1 MQVAGER
8 VAIDIADVRRLG
20 SGLNRPECVIANAA
34 GDIYCADWRGGVAHL
49 KPDGAQALYRGE
61 LPGGRPPR
69 PNGIALRR
77 DGSFLFADL
86 GAEQG
91 GVFALSRG
99 GEIRP
104 FLEAVDGVALPPS
117 NFVFE
122 DAQNRVWITVSTRLV
137 PRARGYRREVADG
150 FVVLVDGKGA
160 RIVADG
166 LGYTNEAVLDARGEW
181 LYVNET
187 FARLTSRFPVRHD
200 GGLGPR
206 EVFAAYGT
214 GTFPDGM
221 AFDDQ
226 GHLWIVSIIS
236 NRVLRVAP
244 DGAVTTVLEDLD
256 PAHVAWVEAAYLAG
270 ELGRPHLDGV
280 KSARLRNI
288 SSIAFGG
295 RDRRTA
301 YLGCLLD
308 DAIYAFDSPVAGL
321 APAHWN
327 WPER

>member
-1 MQVAGER
+1 VER
-8 VAIDIADVRRLG
+8 EDRIAIDLADVRRVG
-20 SGLNRPECVIANAA
+20 SGLNRPECVVTNAA
-34 GDIYCADWRGGVAHL
+34 GDIFTADWRGGVAHVNAGGT
-49 KPDGAQALYRGE
+49 PALYRGE
-61 LPGGRPPR
+61 IPGGRPAR

-91 GVFALSRG
+91 GVFSLSRS

-104 FLEAVDGVALPPS
+104 FLEEADGIALPPS

-122 DAQNRVWITVSTRLV
+122 DAPGRVWITVSTRLV
-137 PRARGYRREVADG
+137 PRARGYRRDVADG
-150 FVVLVDGKGA
+150 FIVLADGKGA

-166 LGYTNEAVLDARGEW
+166 LGYTNEAVLDARGDW

-187 FARLTSRFPVRHD
+187 FSRLTSRFPVRSD

-206 EVFAAYGT
+206 EVFAEYGA

-221 AFDDQ
+221 AFDVE

-244 DGAVTTVLEDLD
+244 DGAVTTALEDLD
-256 PAHVAWVEAAYLAG
+256 AAHVAWVEAAYLAG

-280 KSARLRNI
+280 KSARLKNI

-295 RDRRTA
+295 PDRRTA

-308 DAIYAFDSPVAGL
+308 DAIYAFASPVAGL

>member
-20 SGLNRPECVIANAA
+20 SGLNRPECVIANAT

-49 KPDGAQALYRGE
+49 KADGTQALYRGQ

-137 PRARGYRREVADG
+137 PRARGYRRDVADG

-166 LGYTNEAVLDARGEW
+166 LGYTNEAVLDAPGEW

-244 DGAVTTVLEDLD
+244 GGAVTTVLEDLD